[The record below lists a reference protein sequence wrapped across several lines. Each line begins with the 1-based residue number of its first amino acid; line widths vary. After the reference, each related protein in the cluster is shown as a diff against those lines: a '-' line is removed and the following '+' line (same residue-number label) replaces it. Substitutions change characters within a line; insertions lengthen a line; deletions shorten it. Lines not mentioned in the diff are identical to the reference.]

1 MVCCCCLLSATG
13 VVSDRITQYNYK
25 INIEVALP
33 QDKKDGGSLKAAV
46 QRYEGFTDMQL
57 GCKMNDLCRSIGSA
71 PVIPLLDVTTLE
83 VRPQHAR

>member
-57 GCKMNDLCRSIGSA
+57 GCKMNDLCRSIGIRLAA
-71 PVIPLLDVTTLE
+71 PASSRWPWQWE
-83 VRPQHAR
+83 QKGH